1 MTADKGPAKMQ
12 DSRTSATSLT
22 VGSTRRRKAMPAGAT
37 IMCPRSAACG
47 LSARDPNELL
57 QGARAYEFLKDEA
70 EMIGGRVAIEV
81 KDVEAFEEGP
91 GLGLALPEITLAGGL
106 KVSPRWSA
114 VFHKEGVDWKLVQLH
129 ASVAQANEAA
139 FGDTSRPEKHPPAAA

>member
-1 MTADKGPAKMQ
+1 MQ
-12 DSRTSATSLT
+12 DSPDLRNIINSWFDAAAKGDAGWRDHHVSQVSGLRI
-22 VGSTRRRKAMPAGAT
+22 VGTDS
-37 IMCPRSAACG
+37 
-47 LSARDPNELL
+47 DELL

-81 KDVEAFEEGP
+81 KDVEAFEEGSV
-91 GLGLALPEITLAGGL
+91 GWGLALPEITLAGGL

-139 FGDTSRPEKHPPAAA
+139 FGDTFTP